1 MTSCAQ
7 NGFEERQDVVGSAT
21 SSVDIGK
28 VSADGKRRQT
38 DEKLRI
44 ERGIVDDAILEEQ
57 TDIDEISDVI
67 ISRSRTRADGVIAAA
82 RSTADRQTVTL
93 TPSETIK
100 TERVLEDKVLR
111 KKRADADETIHE
123 GREVNTAQL
132 SRDRAETDRSLSDE
146 RSRSDDDLGMRD
158 EFLGIVSHDLRNML
172 TGIVGLALL
181 IERRIAE
188 QNHVEQILGFT
199 RQIRRS
205 GARMERLIGD
215 LVDIS
220 SIEAGKLTLKC
231 EVGDPTPV
239 VKEALETFQEKATT
253 AKITLVAEIAPQ
265 PSLASFDPARILQV
279 LTNLLG
285 NAIKFTPANGKVLVR
300 VARAGDEIRF
310 DVVDT
315 GIGIPDEKLKT
326 VFERFIQVVK
336 EDRRGLG
343 LGLYISKSI
352 VQGHGGRI
360 WAESKL
366 GEGSTFSF
374 TLPLT
379 VSGMNI
385 ESPAAR

>member
-1 MTSCAQ
+1 MTSCKQ
-7 NGFEERQDVVGSAT
+7 NDVEEQQAIAGGDAS
-21 SSVDIGK
+21 
-28 VSADGKRRQT
+28 SADGKRRQT

-44 ERGIVDDAILEEQ
+44 ERGIVDDTIMEER
-57 TDIDEISDVI
+57 TDIGEIADVI
-67 ISRSRTRADGVIAAA
+67 ISRSRTRADGVVAAA
-82 RSTADRQTVTL
+82 RSTADRQTLTL
-93 TPSETIK
+93 TPSETIE

-111 KKRADADETIHE
+111 KERADADETIHE
-123 GREVNTAQL
+123 EREANTAQL
-132 SRDRAETDRSLSDE
+132 SRERAETDRSLSDE

-181 IERRIAE
+181 IEKRIAE
-188 QNHVEQILGFT
+188 ENRVEEVLEFT

-239 VKEALETFQEKATT
+239 VKEALETFQEKAAT
-253 AKITLVAEIAPQ
+253 AKITLAAAIAS
-265 PSLASFDPARILQV
+265 PSLLALFDPARILQV

-285 NAIKFTPANGKVLVR
+285 NAIKFTPVNGKVLVR
-300 VARAGDEIRF
+300 VARDGDGIRF

-343 LGLYISKSI
+343 LGLYISRSI

-374 TLPLT
+374 TLPLA
-379 VSGMNI
+379 VPGMNI
-385 ESPAAR
+385 ESPTAR

>member
-1 MTSCAQ
+1 
-7 NGFEERQDVVGSAT
+7 
-21 SSVDIGK
+21 
-28 VSADGKRRQT
+28 
-38 DEKLRI
+38 
-44 ERGIVDDAILEEQ
+44 
-57 TDIDEISDVI
+57 
-67 ISRSRTRADGVIAAA
+67 
-82 RSTADRQTVTL
+82 
-93 TPSETIK
+93 
-100 TERVLEDKVLR
+100 LEDKVLR
-111 KKRADADETIHE
+111 KERADADETIHE
-123 GREVNTAQL
+123 EREANTAQL
-132 SRDRAETDRSLSDE
+132 SRERAETDRSLSDE

-181 IERRIAE
+181 IEKRIAE
-188 QNHVEQILGFT
+188 ENRVEEVLEFT

-239 VKEALETFQEKATT
+239 VKEALETFQEKAAT
-253 AKITLVAEIAPQ
+253 AKITLAAAIAS
-265 PSLASFDPARILQV
+265 PSLLALFDPARILQV

-285 NAIKFTPANGKVLVR
+285 NAIKFTPVNGKVLVR
-300 VARAGDEIRF
+300 VARDGDGIRF

-343 LGLYISKSI
+343 LGLYISRSI

-374 TLPLT
+374 TLPLA
-379 VSGMNI
+379 VPGMNI
-385 ESPAAR
+385 ESPTAR